1 MHYHPPFLSTATVPI
16 MGPVGRNGDLYGVV
30 VEDPYLGRT
39 PGPGVRVLPLAAD
52 LGGTETG
59 KKTSPKSPET
69 FMILARFRGVC
80 YLTRRLSS
88 GAG

>member
-1 MHYHPPFLSTATVPI
+1 MHYHPPFLSTVPI

-52 LGGTETG
+52 LREHR
-59 KKTSPKSPET
+59 KRKITSTKAPKLPT
-69 FMILARFRGVC
+69 LGP
-80 YLTRRLSS
+80 L
-88 GAG
+88 